1 MVFRGT
7 EQCHGARL
15 HLGSAPAS
23 AQLGQAGAVAR
34 AVVQRYA
41 GSRIHQLRRV
51 VDESQTHQVAKFVH
65 HDEPG
70 ISRAKWLLQ
79 YRRELGPIQ
88 LDLPGDETLRRFC
101 PVSARLPACPATSLA
116 KSGASAGVTHA
127 MSTGTHRSPYLSCW
141 KGARCPD
148 GASSVAPS
156 STNRRPVAA
165 ETAATALLTA
175 AAPPEGAPCRRVT

>member
-15 HLGSAPAS
+15 HLGRAPAS

-34 AVVQRYA
+34 AVVQRYP

-51 VDESQTHQVAKFVH
+51 VDVSQTHQVAKFVH

-70 ISRAKWLLQ
+70 SSRAKWLLQ

-88 LDLPGDETLRRFC
+88 LDLPGDENATPRFARTAPGYQPARPRRSRNPAPP
-101 PVSARLPACPATSLA
+101 PVSPTQ
-116 KSGASAGVTHA
+116 
-127 MSTGTHRSPYLSCW
+127 
-141 KGARCPD
+141 
-148 GASSVAPS
+148 
-156 STNRRPVAA
+156 
-165 ETAATALLTA
+165 
-175 AAPPEGAPCRRVT
+175 